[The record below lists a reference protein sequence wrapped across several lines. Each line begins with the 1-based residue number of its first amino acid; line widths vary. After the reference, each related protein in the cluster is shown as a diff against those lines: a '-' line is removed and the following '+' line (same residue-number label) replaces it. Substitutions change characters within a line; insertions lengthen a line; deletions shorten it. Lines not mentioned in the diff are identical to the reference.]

1 MTAALSRDRTPAPP
15 TGGAEPAES
24 GRRLPQQRRSRAKVD
39 AVLDAAEQLLA
50 EAPLEAVTTTAV
62 ALRAGI
68 AVGTL
73 YQYFEGMP
81 TVIDA
86 LVARHTEAFGAHLE
100 DALRGQRLARKRDA
114 ANAALD
120 ALIDYYRAHPAF
132 RALWRGAPG
141 VMRSGLNDGTDF
153 FMGIV
158 VDAIFERDLVEP
170 SDAFTREV
178 RVQWAVTSSLLQ
190 VAFELDPDGDPTVI
204 EHLRKLFALDIVPVD

>member
-1 MTAALSRDRTPAPP
+1 
-15 TGGAEPAES
+15 
-24 GRRLPQQRRSRAKVD
+24 
-39 AVLDAAEQLLA
+39 VLDAAEQLLA
-50 EAPLEAVTTTAV
+50 DAPLEAVTTTAV
-62 ALRAGI
+62 AFRAGI

-81 TVIDA
+81 AVIDA

-100 DALRGQRLARKRDA
+100 GALRGQQLARKRDA

-132 RALWRGAPG
+132 RSLWRGAPG
-141 VMRSGLNDGTDF
+141 VMHLGMHDGTDY
-153 FMGIV
+153 FMRIIA
-158 VDAIFERDLVEP
+158 DAIYERGLVEP
-170 SDAFTREV
+170 SEAFTREV
-178 RVQWAVTSSLLQ
+178 RVQLAVTSSLLQ